1 MNDNKMGDRG
11 RCRGRGL
18 ECSDIDIV
26 DVVALDLWLWE
37 DVKKSNADES
47 EFPCCV
53 GVSRCVGFQATSFSL
68 LSKINRYSR
77 KAGLRHEK
85 LVCARFFKKR

>member
-47 EFPCCV
+47 EFPCCLRW
-53 GVSRCVGFQATSFSL
+53 GVKMRWVSSHLFLASF
-68 LSKINRYSR
+68 KN
-77 KAGLRHEK
+77 
-85 LVCARFFKKR
+85 